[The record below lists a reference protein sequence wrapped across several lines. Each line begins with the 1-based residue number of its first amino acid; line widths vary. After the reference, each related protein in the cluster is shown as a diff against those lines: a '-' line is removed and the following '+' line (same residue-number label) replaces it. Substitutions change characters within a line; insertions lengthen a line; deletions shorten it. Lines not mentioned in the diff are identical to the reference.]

1 MSSEHPTHSI
11 TSAKERAAKIRAEA
25 AQRERELAEADRL
38 KQEYAAKQEA
48 EARKVEDDDIEKAS
62 SLLTGDET
70 REQLHDYIRKMRE
83 EKRAEPSPPPP
94 RTEGMMKELSAE
106 QEAGRAAVAKAE
118 AANAYNREAS
128 EKAKAEQA
136 AREGSMVPVFHPNP
150 GQDQQYP
157 AAKATLGKPK

>member
-1 MSSEHPTHSI
+1 MSSEHLTHSV

-25 AQRERELAEADRL
+25 AQREREQAEVDRL

-62 SLLTGDET
+62 LLTGDET

-83 EKRAEPSPPPP
+83 EKPAEPPPPPP
-94 RTEGMMKELSAE
+94 RTEGMMKELNAE

-118 AANAYNREAS
+118 AANAYNREAG
-128 EKAKAEQA
+128 EKARAEQA

-150 GQDQQYP
+150 SQDQQYP